1 MNSNLVV
8 IPLIIAL
15 SLLNGCSFFSHNDS
29 IPEKAT
35 VQNPAPLPPPPTLKL
50 VEQKT
55 TPESCDDI
63 CSKYTGIKKKFCAK
77 KCDIKQKRA
86 ERKTLI
92 AACEARKAD
101 FWLRLIHKKRDS
113 LDIDCRGL

>member
-15 SLLNGCSFFSHNDS
+15 SLLNGCCFLSHNDS
-29 IPEKAT
+29 ISEKAT
-35 VQNPAPLPPPPTLKL
+35 APNPAPLPPPATPKP
-50 VEQKT
+50 VEQKS

-77 KCDIKQKRA
+77 KCDIKQKRV
-86 ERKTLI
+86 ERKALI

-101 FWLRLIHKKRDS
+101 FWPRLIHKNRDN